1 MRTPSAGTQ
10 FLLLGRGDGL
20 EGPGRYGGIQARRH
34 ASQGWVGIFVTD
46 RDLPMVSLRL
56 LVRSGSWE
64 DPTGKEGL
72 AYLTAQLLLEGTKRR
87 AAAQIHEAVDSMGGA
102 LFVEGSGD
110 YTLLGLT
117 LLREDLEAGL
127 ELLAEL
133 LQEASFPE
141 AELERWR
148 SKLKGE
154 IASHEDRPGGI
165 AHRRFLEAVFGRG
178 GYGHDPRGFTESL
191 EKITI
196 EDVREYYLDRLRGQE
211 AVLVAVGDVEADPC
225 IERLEGLLRDWR
237 EGAMPAGDVFW
248 AEASPSRS
256 RSSVVVH
263 REIPQATV
271 LMGQEGVP
279 WGHPDRY
286 VLQVV
291 NYILGG
297 GGFDSRLMEEIRS
310 KRGLAYSAHSAVE
323 PALHNGIFRVG
334 FQTENES
341 AAKAMEIALEV
352 VEGVRK
358 RAVTQEELEGA
369 KRFLVGSL
377 PMRLDSN
384 AGLASSLALWECY
397 GLGMDYPGRF
407 AEAIRSVEAGEVL
420 RAAREHLHPDG
431 WVKVLVGDRGRMGL

>member
-1 MRTPSAGTQ
+1 VRSPSGKSRFRRLSQ
-10 FLLLGRGDGL
+10 GN
-20 EGPGRYGGIQARRH
+20 GPEVMVWSWNIQPHRH
-34 ASQGWVGIFVTD
+34 ASQGWVGIFAPD
-46 RDLPMVSLRL
+46 RELPMVSLRL
-56 LVRSGSWE
+56 LIRGGSWA
-64 DPTGKEGL
+64 DPNGKEGL
-72 AYLTAQLLLEGTKRR
+72 AYLAAQLLLEGTRRR

-133 LQEASFPE
+133 LQEPSFPE

-148 SKLKGE
+148 SRLKGE

-178 GYGHDPRGFTESL
+178 GYGHDPRGFSESL

-196 EDVREYYLDRLRGQE
+196 QDVREYYLNRLRGQE
-211 AVLVAVGDVEADPC
+211 AVLVAVGDLEADPC
-225 IERLEGLLRDWR
+225 IERLEGLLKDWR
-237 EGAMPAGDVFW
+237 EGATPAGDVSG
-248 AEASPSRS
+248 AEACPSRS
-256 RSSVVVH
+256 QSPVVVH

-286 VLQVV
+286 MLQVM

-310 KRGLAYSAHSAVE
+310 KRGLAYSAYSAVE
-323 PALHNGIFRVG
+323 PALHGGIFRVG

-341 AAKAMEIALEV
+341 AAKAMEIAFEEV
-352 VEGVRK
+352 QKIRGEPVS
-358 RAVTQEELEGA
+358 QEELEGA
-369 KRFLVGSL
+369 KRYLVGSL

-384 AGLASSLALWECY
+384 TGLASSLALWECY

-407 AEAIRSVEAGEVL
+407 AKAIQGVDPGGVMRV
-420 RAAREHLHPDG
+420 AREHLHPER